1 MNDHNDGLWQG
12 GSWERSDCP
21 LPELPA
27 VHIPEGPVRP
37 ARKRPRL
44 RRRRWKWPWFAGLL
58 SLIVVLC
65 LSAALLERYFM
76 GQAILRHWDRDGM
89 PSVGEEQ
96 PQDEKLDDTPPAIPQ
111 AETGTGVTVELQP
124 AQGAVLPYT
133 QIYDRAILS
142 AVSIQAST
150 GRGYGSAGS
159 GVVLTEDGYIITNAH
174 VVAGAQE
181 VKVMFHDNRTLPAS
195 LVGFHAV
202 EDLAVLKVEASGL
215 TPAQFGD
222 SSVLRIGEPVAALGD
237 SLGYRATFTDGIVSS
252 LDREVEV
259 EGVTMSLIQT
269 TAAINYGNSGGPLL
283 NQYGQVVG
291 INTIKIVTEDGS
303 AEGLGF
309 AIPSRR
315 VKYVADHLIAGE
327 EIKTGRFG
335 FSVNRIP
342 VVGGGL
348 ELLIVEEDSD
358 AWAKGLRAGDILLE
372 ANGAPI
378 TGFEDLTRLKLGL
391 GPGDG
396 VSFLCERDGE
406 QFTVEVELIEA

>member
-89 PSVGEEQ
+89 PSIGEEQ
-96 PQDEKLDDTPPAIPQ
+96 PQNEELDDTPPAIPQ

-174 VVAGAQE
+174 VVAGARE
-181 VKVMFHDNRTLPAS
+181 VTVMFHDNRTLPAS

-283 NQYGQVVG
+283 NRYGQVVG

-348 ELLIVEEDSD
+348 ELLIVEKDSD

-396 VSFLCERDGE
+396 VTFLCERDGE

>member
-89 PSVGEEQ
+89 PSIGEEQ
-96 PQDEKLDDTPPAIPQ
+96 PQNEELDDTPPAIPQ

-174 VVAGAQE
+174 VVAGARE
-181 VKVMFHDNRTLPAS
+181 VTVMFHDNRTLPAS

-283 NQYGQVVG
+283 NRYGQVVG

-348 ELLIVEEDSD
+348 ELLIVEKDSD

-378 TGFEDLTRLKLGL
+378 IGFEDLTRLKLGL

-396 VSFLCERDGE
+396 VTFLCERDGE

>member
-1 MNDHNDGLWQG
+1 MDNQNNGLWQG
-12 GSWERSDCP
+12 GSWERPDCP
-21 LPELPA
+21 LPNPPA
-27 VHIPEGPVRP
+27 VQIPERTVWPGRPVLRT
-37 ARKRPRL
+37 

-58 SLIVVLC
+58 SLIVAIC

-76 GQAILRHWDRDGM
+76 DRAIMRRWDLDNF
-89 PSVGEEQ
+89 PSVGEEL
-96 PQDEKLDDTPPAIPQ
+96 PRNEELNDTPPSIPR

-124 AQGAVLPYT
+124 ARGAVLPYT

-142 AVSIQAST
+142 AVSIQAAT
-150 GRGYGSAGS
+150 DGGYGSAGS

-174 VVAGAQE
+174 VVAGAKE
-181 VKVMFHDNRTLPAS
+181 VKVMFHNNRVLPAS

-202 EDLAVLKVEASGL
+202 EDLAVLKVETSGL

-222 SSVLRIGEPVAALGD
+222 SNVLRIGEPVAALGD

-252 LDREVEV
+252 LDREVKV
-259 EGVTMSLIQT
+259 EEVTMSLIQT

-342 VVGGGL
+342 LEGGGL
-348 ELLIVEEDSD
+348 ELLEIEEESD
-358 AWAKGLRAGDILLE
+358 AWTKGLLEGDILLE
-372 ANGAPI
+372 VNGVPI
-378 TGFEDLTRLKLGL
+378 AGFEDLTRIKLGL
-391 GPGDG
+391 GPGDA
-396 VSFLCERDGE
+396 VSFVCERDGKR
-406 QFTVEVELIEA
+406 FTVEVELIEG

>member
-27 VHIPEGPVRP
+27 VHIPEGAVRP
-37 ARKRPRL
+37 ARRRPRP
-44 RRRRWKWPWFAGLL
+44 RHRRWKWPWFAGLL

-89 PSVGEEQ
+89 PSIGEEQ
-96 PQDEKLDDTPPAIPQ
+96 PQNEELDDTPPAIPQ

-174 VVAGAQE
+174 VVAGARE

-283 NQYGQVVG
+283 NRYGQVVG

-372 ANGAPI
+372 ADGAPI
-378 TGFEDLTRLKLGL
+378 AGFEDLTRLKLGL

>member
-37 ARKRPRL
+37 ARKRPRP

-222 SSVLRIGEPVAALGD
+222 SSVLHIGEPVAALGD

-372 ANGAPI
+372 ADGAPI
-378 TGFEDLTRLKLGL
+378 AGFEDLTRLKLGL

>member
-89 PSVGEEQ
+89 PSIGEEQ
-96 PQDEKLDDTPPAIPQ
+96 PQNEELDDTPPAIPQ

-174 VVAGAQE
+174 VVAGARE
-181 VKVMFHDNRTLPAS
+181 VTVMFHDNRTLPAS

-237 SLGYRATFTDGIVSS
+237 SLGYRATFTDGIVSA

-259 EGVTMSLIQT
+259 EGVTMALIQT
-269 TAAINYGNSGGPLL
+269 SAAINYGNSGGPLL
-283 NQYGQVVG
+283 NQYGQVMG
-291 INTIKIVTEDGS
+291 INTIKIVSEDGS

-309 AIPSRR
+309 AIPSQR
-315 VKYVADHLIAGE
+315 VKYVVDRLIAGK
-327 EIKTGRFG
+327 EIKTGVFG
-335 FSVNRIP
+335 FSVNTYALE
-342 VVGGGL
+342 GGGL
-348 ELLIVEEDSD
+348 ELVDVEKDSD
-358 AWAKGLRAGDILLE
+358 SWAKGLRAGDIITA
-372 ANGAPI
+372 ANGVPI
-378 TGFEDLTRLKLGL
+378 TGIEDLTRLKLGL
-391 GPGDG
+391 GAGDT
-396 VSFLCERDGE
+396 VTLTCLRDGE
-406 QFTVEVELIEA
+406 SFTVSVELIEA

>member
-174 VVAGAQE
+174 VVAGARE
-181 VKVMFHDNRTLPAS
+181 VTVMFHDNRTLPAS

-283 NQYGQVVG
+283 NRYGQVVG

-396 VSFLCERDGE
+396 VTFLCERDGE

>member
-89 PSVGEEQ
+89 PSIGEEQ
-96 PQDEKLDDTPPAIPQ
+96 PQNEELDDTPPAIPQ

-174 VVAGAQE
+174 VVAGARE
-181 VKVMFHDNRTLPAS
+181 VTVMFHDNRTLPAS
-195 LVGFHAV
+195 LVGFDAV
-202 EDLAVLKVEASGL
+202 EDLAVLKVEAEGL
-215 TPAQFGD
+215 VPAEFGD
-222 SSVLRIGEPVAALGD
+222 SNALRIGEPVAALGD

-269 TAAINYGNSGGPLL
+269 TAAINPGNSGGPLL
-283 NQYGQVVG
+283 NRYGQVVG

-358 AWAKGLRAGDILLE
+358 AWTKGLRAGDILLE

-396 VSFLCERDGE
+396 VTFLCERDGE

>member
-89 PSVGEEQ
+89 PSIGEEQ
-96 PQDEKLDDTPPAIPQ
+96 PQNEELDDTPPAIPQ

-150 GRGYGSAGS
+150 GRGYASAGS

-174 VVAGAQE
+174 VVAGARE

-283 NQYGQVVG
+283 NRYGQVVG

-358 AWAKGLRAGDILLE
+358 AWTKGLRAGDILLE

-396 VSFLCERDGE
+396 VTFLCERDGE

>member
-89 PSVGEEQ
+89 PSIGEEQ
-96 PQDEKLDDTPPAIPQ
+96 PQNEELDDTPPAIPQ

-159 GVVLTEDGYIITNAH
+159 GVVLTEDGYVITNAH
-174 VVAGAQE
+174 VVAGARE
-181 VKVMFHDNRTLPAS
+181 VTVMFHDNRTLPAS

-283 NQYGQVVG
+283 NRYGQVVG

-358 AWAKGLRAGDILLE
+358 AWTKGLRAGDILLE

-396 VSFLCERDGE
+396 VTFLCERDGE

>member
-89 PSVGEEQ
+89 PSIGEEQ

-174 VVAGAQE
+174 VVAGARE

-222 SSVLRIGEPVAALGD
+222 SSVLHIGEPVAALGD

-372 ANGAPI
+372 ADGAPI
-378 TGFEDLTRLKLGL
+378 GGFEDLTRLKLGL

>member
-89 PSVGEEQ
+89 PSIGEEQ
-96 PQDEKLDDTPPAIPQ
+96 PQNEELDDTPPAIPQ

-174 VVAGAQE
+174 VVAGARE
-181 VKVMFHDNRTLPAS
+181 VTVMFHDNRTLPAS

-202 EDLAVLKVEASGL
+202 EDLAVLKVDASGL

-283 NQYGQVVG
+283 NRYGQVVG

-358 AWAKGLRAGDILLE
+358 AWTKGLRAGDILLE

-396 VSFLCERDGE
+396 VTFLCERDGE

>member
-174 VVAGAQE
+174 VVAGARE

-222 SSVLRIGEPVAALGD
+222 SSVLHIGEPVAALGD

-283 NQYGQVVG
+283 NRYGQVVG

-372 ANGAPI
+372 ADGAPI
-378 TGFEDLTRLKLGL
+378 AGFEDLTRLKLGL

-396 VSFLCERDGE
+396 VTFLCERDGE

>member
-89 PSVGEEQ
+89 PSIGEEQ

-174 VVAGAQE
+174 VVAGARE

-222 SSVLRIGEPVAALGD
+222 SSVLHIGEPVAALGD

-372 ANGAPI
+372 ADGAPI
-378 TGFEDLTRLKLGL
+378 AGIEDLTRLKLGL

>member
-174 VVAGAQE
+174 VVAGARE

-222 SSVLRIGEPVAALGD
+222 SSVLHIGEPVAALGD

-372 ANGAPI
+372 ADGAPI
-378 TGFEDLTRLKLGL
+378 AGFEDLTRLKLGL

-396 VSFLCERDGE
+396 VTFLCERDGE